1 MVGGGGC
8 LPSQSSTTFKVRAD
22 PHLKLKASTSRRR
35 KSSSKRA
42 SFYRDEN
49 AENDQRHA
57 QRIINMNRDLIV
69 GGEAIPA
76 AADEEKKA
84 KQTENS
90 RRM

>member
-1 MVGGGGC
+1 VS
-8 LPSQSSTTFKVRAD
+8 LQ
-22 PHLKLKASTSRRR
+22 
-35 KSSSKRA
+35 
-42 SFYRDEN
+42 RDEN

-76 AADEEKKA
+76 ADEEKKVKA
-84 KQTENS
+84 DNG

>member
-1 MVGGGGC
+1 VS
-8 LPSQSSTTFKVRAD
+8 LQ
-22 PHLKLKASTSRRR
+22 
-35 KSSSKRA
+35 
-42 SFYRDEN
+42 RDEN

-76 AADEEKKA
+76 ADEEKKA
-84 KQTENS
+84 KLTENG